1 MGMSS
6 PCSSILEGFPV
17 IKSLQV
23 DISVADIQ
31 NGKLLLDLSGKH
43 LDLATRLFYGDVPVS
58 DLDIT
63 IKCDTLGITVGA
75 SAFTFA
81 SKNVRSIT
89 FVCNQDYLIV
99 SGIVT
104 GGTGTATNCLNF
116 YGLPFYVTSA
126 ASGNYGPFGRANFV
140 HADFV
145 ENVATGEFYIGKC
158 SLLDDHTC
166 ISVANALNAGS
177 PNTITYH
184 STPKGRLATIMG
196 RVESVTNNEE
206 TYSKF
211 VEDDSGTMSLQDFI
225 TNVKGWTLG

>member
-1 MGMSS
+1 M
-6 PCSSILEGFPV
+6 
-17 IKSLQV
+17 QV

-43 LDLATRLFYGDVPVS
+43 LDLNMKLFYGSVPVS

-63 IKCDTLGITVGA
+63 IKCDTIGPMTGSNPIFG
-75 SAFTFA
+75 FT
-81 SKNVRSIT
+81 SNNVRSIT
-89 FVCNQDYLIV
+89 FDCNQDYLTV
-99 SGIVT
+99 NAPVT
-104 GGTGTATNCLNF
+104 GGT
-116 YGLPFYVTSA
+116 
-126 ASGNYGPFGRANFV
+126 
-140 HADFV
+140 
-145 ENVATGEFYIGKC
+145 
-158 SLLDDHTC
+158 
-166 ISVANALNAGS
+166 GS

-206 TYSKF
+206 TYSKS